1 MTTTEL
7 STSMPTD
14 TARPLREIM
23 LMVTPVKYMSTTA
36 KITLT
41 GIDTSVMTV
50 GRQSRRNKNSTTTEN
65 SAPHSSEEVMV
76 STMR

>member
-1 MTTTEL
+1 
-7 STSMPTD
+7 
-14 TARPLREIM
+14 M

-36 KITLT
+36 KMTLT
-41 GIDTSVMTV
+41 GMDTRVMTV

-65 SAPHSSEEVMV
+65 TAPHSREDMMV